1 METPA
6 QPAPPLNDEVDGPA
20 NTLTTT
26 KQIEANRRNAQFS
39 TGPKSPEGKKIVA
52 GNARKHGLLAKD
64 LVIVTGGGKENQGAF
79 DDLLSQ
85 LRDYYKPV
93 GMAEDL
99 CVQELAA
106 SYWKSAR
113 ALRCERGEVTLTG
126 TVYPESPDLTPLEE
140 DFLPQPDSNARD
152 VLLQSSRGITRD
164 VLLQSSRGINYLLK
178 KLDQAQNEL
187 ESKGFLPP
195 ESVRFL
201 PQNPGQSW
209 RRACNKGVLLT
220 ALENEKEQLQARKLL
235 VEEEERN
242 RRDARIDAAAIPPKT
257 ALDRIHR
264 YETSNLRHRYKVEKR
279 LEELQSRRKEQA
291 RASGVLNPGEGFFAK
306 QSQDVL

>member
-6 QPAPPLNDEVDGPA
+6 QPAPHLNDEVDGAA

-26 KQIEANRRNAQFS
+26 KKIEANRRNAQFS

-52 GNARKHGLLAKD
+52 GNARKHGLLAQD
-64 LVIVTGGGKENQGAF
+64 LVIVTGGGKENQGEF

-113 ALRCERGEVTLTG
+113 ALRCERGEVTLTS

-140 DFLPQPDSNARD
+140 DFLPQPDSNAR
-152 VLLQSSRGITRD
+152 QF
-164 VLLQSSRGINYLLK
+164 LLQSSRGINYLLK
-178 KLDQAQNEL
+178 KLEQAQNEL
-187 ESKGFLPP
+187 ESKGFLTP
-195 ESVRFL
+195 ESVKFL

-209 RRACNKGVLLT
+209 RRACNKGVLLA
-220 ALENEKEQLQARKLL
+220 ALESEKEQLQARKLL

-279 LEELQSRRKEQA
+279 LEELQSRRKEQE
-291 RASGVLNPGEGFFAK
+291 RASGVLNPGEEIFAK